1 MNDFVNQDERRIREE
16 RERKKAEVRAR
27 LEAQAS
33 SKTKKKGFMTPERKK
48 KLRILLRKK
57 AAEELKRQQE
67 AKANE
72 RRKVIS
78 ERTGSK
84 KNFDAMSE
92 EELKSV
98 CRSMHE
104 RLSKLESDKWD
115 KENEVSRKE
124 LEIHQLSTQVSDMR
138 GKFVKPPLKRVPK
151 YQQKIE
157 KMLLNARKEVGFTV
171 TLKAVKKDQFK
182 VDETKD
188 NKDQAPE
195 WSWKKGQKES
205 GILQER
211 EERDE
216 QEEVLSLEDGDY

>member
-1 MNDFVNQDERRIREE
+1 LRSFQQDERRIRED

-48 KLRILLRKK
+48 KLRILLRRK

-92 EELKSV
+92 EELRSV
-98 CRSMHE
+98 CRQMHE

-115 KENEVSRKE
+115 KETEVSRKE

-151 YQQKIE
+151 YQAKIE

-171 TLKAVKKDQFK
+171 TLKSVKKDQFK
-182 VDETKD
+182 VDEAKD
-188 NKDQAPE
+188 TKDQAPE
-195 WSWKKGQKES
+195 WSWKKGQEK
-205 GILQER
+205 GGQQQEH
-211 EERDE
+211 
-216 QEEVLSLEDGDY
+216 QEVLSAEEETDEY

>member
-1 MNDFVNQDERRIREE
+1 MRPTQDERRIRED

-48 KLRILLRKK
+48 KLRILLRRK

-72 RRKVIS
+72 RRRVIG

-84 KNFDAMSE
+84 KNFDGMSE

-98 CRSMHE
+98 CRQMHE
-104 RLSKLESDKWD
+104 RLRNLESEKWD
-115 KENEVSRKE
+115 IESSAQRKE

-151 YQQKIE
+151 YQAKIE
-157 KMLLNARKEVGFTV
+157 RMLLNARKEIGFTV
-171 TLKAVKKDQFK
+171 TLKSVKKDQFK
-182 VDETKD
+182 VDETKEKRED
-188 NKDQAPE
+188 ATPE
-195 WSWKKGQKES
+195 WSWKKGQ
-205 GILQER
+205 QQQTFQQQQQQ
-211 EERDE
+211 
-216 QEEVLSLEDGDY
+216 QEEEEETVSVESD

>member
-1 MNDFVNQDERRIREE
+1 MCFKFKDERRIRED

-48 KLRILLRKK
+48 KLRILLRRK

-72 RRKVIS
+72 RRRVIS

-84 KNFDAMSE
+84 KNFDSMSE
-92 EELKSV
+92 EELRSV
-98 CRSMHE
+98 CKQMHD
-104 RLSKLESDKWD
+104 RLKGLESEKWD
-115 KENEVSRKE
+115 METKVSRKE

-151 YQQKIE
+151 YQAKIE
-157 KMLLNARKEVGFTV
+157 RMLLNARKEIGFTV
-171 TLKAVKKDQFK
+171 TLKSVKKDQFK
-182 VDETKD
+182 VDEAKD

-195 WSWKKGQKES
+195 WSWKKGQQ
-205 GILQER
+205 GQ
-211 EERDE
+211 
-216 QEEVLSLEDGDY
+216 QQEVLSAEEVEEY